1 MVLFNKEMSIELARL
16 VDEHNNDLF
25 PEKGR
30 AQSHQV
36 SVKAWQAIT
45 DHISGQFPK
54 SSVTVKQVKERVEY
68 MKKMT
73 ADSISAE
80 KRSYNRTGGGSPER
94 SDSPA
99 QETVK
104 NLMLNAF
111 GQSFQKVPGGVASDL
126 FGESETSSKRP
137 REFGE
142 ESSSASLETPKF
154 REKVSRPP
162 SRASNLEDLQR
173 SVLEIELEN
182 AQKISQILLRI
193 PSILDKSGPIYQEVE
208 DNFIVESEKFFRNL

>member
-1 MVLFNKEMSIELARL
+1 MALFNKEMSIELARL
-16 VDEHNNDLF
+16 VDEHKNDLF

-45 DHISGQFPK
+45 DHISAQFPK
-54 SSVTVKQVKERVEY
+54 SSVTVKQQF
-68 MKKMT
+68 
-73 ADSISAE
+73 SFG
-80 KRSYNRTGGGSPER
+80 RSYNRTGGGSPER

-99 QETVK
+99 QETVI

-193 PSILDKSGPIYQEVE
+193 PSILDKWPCYAFYVLGSSFCFTEWPYIPR
-208 DNFIVESEKFFRNL
+208 S